1 MRTLVLLLAC
11 AQLAACGDKPSP
23 KLAPNAGPGGSAPA
37 PEVEID
43 VGPPMPAAG
52 TVIEFKT
59 GVRVEVVS
67 AGTGRAARAGRTVV
81 LHQRTFELPPVAT
94 PAPVSAPA
102 ESPTEDGA
110 AGGVAAGDGSAAV
123 SPAAEDAGAT
133 GAAADTA
140 AGKSQVAEGTVAEG
154 PVADATPAESAE
166 SAAASS
172 ASESAPAVAAAAPAQ
187 PIEVSST
194 WRGGVPLTA
203 ALGRGQLI
211 EELEQALEGM
221 RAGSRL
227 QVRVPVR
234 GTAPALEI
242 EVELVEVR

>member
-1 MRTLVLLLAC
+1 
-11 AQLAACGDKPSP
+11 
-23 KLAPNAGPGGSAPA
+23 
-37 PEVEID
+37 
-43 VGPPMPAAG
+43 MPATGA
-52 TVIEFKT
+52 VIEFKT

-81 LHQRTFELPPVAT
+81 LHQRTFELPQEVA
-94 PAPVSAPA
+94 PAPESAPA
-102 ESPTEDGA
+102 EPRDAEPRVAEAPVAEVPSTEA
-110 AGGVAAGDGSAAV
+110 A
-123 SPAAEDAGAT
+123 PAAA
-133 GAAADTA
+133 
-140 AGKSQVAEGTVAEG
+140 
-154 PVADATPAESAE
+154 AESAP
-166 SAAASS
+166 AAP
-172 ASESAPAVAAAAPAQ
+172 ESAPAVAEAAPAQ
-187 PIEVSST
+187 PIEISST

>member
-81 LHQRTFELPPVAT
+81 LHQRTFELPPEVA
-94 PAPVSAPA
+94 PAPESAA
-102 ESPTEDGA
+102 AKSP
-110 AGGVAAGDGSAAV
+110 AGDGSTGSVAGGDG
-123 SPAAEDAGAT
+123 PAAD
-133 GAAADTA
+133 
-140 AGKSQVAEGTVAEG
+140 SSV
-154 PVADATPAESAE
+154 
-166 SAAASS
+166 AASS
-172 ASESAPAVAAAAPAQ
+172 AADEVASDHSAGKNQVAESAVAQEPAADAALAEGAESAPASSAADAGPAVAEAAPAQ
-187 PIEVSST
+187 PVEISST